1 MPKTIIA
8 EGKTSTEAIEK
19 GLKELKATRSQVD
32 GKKLEEKKKSFFSI
46 LDPHVVKVELTIRED
61 SIPEKKEK
69 NIEKKEINQK
79 DIEDANKAVE
89 NFLNNF
95 LNKISSNIEDAN
107 KAVENFLNNFLNKI
121 SSNIEYTVKNENG
134 LVYVNIKGEDSTRL
148 IGYRG
153 EALNALQTLLTT
165 VASKNR
171 EESVK
176 VILDIGNY
184 KDARKKTLE
193 ELARKVEKTV
203 KKTGKSVTLEP
214 MNAYERKILHTEL
227 QNSEFVKTYSVGEGD
242 RRRVVIAKK

>member
-32 GKKLEEKKKSFFSI
+32 VKILEEKKKSFFSI

-95 LNKISSNIEDAN
+95 LNKISSNIE
-107 KAVENFLNNFLNKI
+107 
-121 SSNIEYTVKNENG
+121 YTVKNENE
-134 LVYVNIKGEDSTRL
+134 N
-148 IGYRG
+148 
-153 EALNALQTLLTT
+153 NAQ
-165 VASKNR
+165 
-171 EESVK
+171 
-176 VILDIGNY
+176 
-184 KDARKKTLE
+184 
-193 ELARKVEKTV
+193 
-203 KKTGKSVTLEP
+203 
-214 MNAYERKILHTEL
+214 
-227 QNSEFVKTYSVGEGD
+227 
-242 RRRVVIAKK
+242 

>member
-32 GKKLEEKKKSFFSI
+32 VKILEEKKKSFFSI

-79 DIEDANKAVE
+79 DIEDADKAVE

-95 LNKISSNIEDAN
+95 LNKISSNI
-107 KAVENFLNNFLNKI
+107 K
-121 SSNIEYTVKNENG
+121 YTVKNENG

-184 KDARKKTLE
+184 KDARKKD
-193 ELARKVEKTV
+193 
-203 KKTGKSVTLEP
+203 
-214 MNAYERKILHTEL
+214 
-227 QNSEFVKTYSVGEGD
+227 F
-242 RRRVVIAKK
+242 RRIS

>member
-1 MPKTIIA
+1 M
-8 EGKTSTEAIEK
+8 
-19 GLKELKATRSQVD
+19 
-32 GKKLEEKKKSFFSI
+32 
-46 LDPHVVKVELTIRED
+46 
-61 SIPEKKEK
+61 
-69 NIEKKEINQK
+69 
-79 DIEDANKAVE
+79 
-89 NFLNNF
+89 
-95 LNKISSNIEDAN
+95 
-107 KAVENFLNNFLNKI
+107 NNFLNKI
-121 SSNIEYTVKNENG
+121 SSNIEYTVKDENG

-193 ELARKVEKTV
+193 ELARKVFTEIMNDAHRTVEKTV

>member
-32 GKKLEEKKKSFFSI
+32 VKILEEKKKSFFSI

-69 NIEKKEINQK
+69 NIE
-79 DIEDANKAVE
+79 DA
-89 NFLNNF
+89 
-95 LNKISSNIEDAN
+95 D